1 MPLNNRQTQDYIAYR
16 VNLIFKV
23 ISSLGSSV
31 FSFHMGILIPGRHNV
46 LAIWLWILIII
57 YA

>member
-1 MPLNNRQTQDYIAYR
+1 MALNYRQTLDYIAYG

-23 ISSLGSSV
+23 ISSLGSSL
-31 FSFHMGILIPGRHNV
+31 FPFHMGISIQGRHNV
-46 LAIWLWILIII
+46 LAIRLWILIII